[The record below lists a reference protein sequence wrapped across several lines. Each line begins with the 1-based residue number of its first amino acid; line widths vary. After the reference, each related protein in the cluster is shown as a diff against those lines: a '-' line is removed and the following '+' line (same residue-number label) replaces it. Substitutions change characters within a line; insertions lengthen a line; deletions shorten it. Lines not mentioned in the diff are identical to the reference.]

1 MLYHF
6 QQTPLLEVVIHTK
19 QGGMMNIGSPT
30 INRYIGF
37 RVLAERDEDILDWW
51 NTIPNGERSH
61 ILRSLI
67 RAYLCGEVI
76 LTPEGE
82 KPTEFSRNLQLAQL
96 QAEALWIKNSLK
108 DLPEYLENLI
118 GGLKVVQ
125 AQSSPAV
132 PALAETNSQPITSQG
147 VEQRAQQISKRG
159 W

>member
-1 MLYHF
+1 
-6 QQTPLLEVVIHTK
+6 
-19 QGGMMNIGSPT
+19 MMTTGSPT

-37 RVLAERDEDILDWW
+37 RVLSDRDDDILDWW
-51 NTIPNGERSH
+51 DSIPNGERSH
-61 ILRSLI
+61 ILRTLI
-67 RAYLCGEVI
+67 RAYLCGEIV

-96 QAEALWIKNSLK
+96 QAEALWIKNSLQ

-125 AQSSPAV
+125 GQSSPVA
-132 PALAETNSQPITSQG
+132 PTAGEANGSPIAQDDA
-147 VEQRAQQISKRG
+147 EQRAAQITKRG